1 MVVGGTLAILVIS
14 LVSVAVAEDVD
25 AILKRGQDL
34 RRKGRDADALVEF
47 QRAVR
52 IDDSGRAW
60 AQVAL
65 AEQALGLWLD
75 ANAHLRRALERSQE
89 PWVKKNRHALDGAQ
103 QTIQAHLCELEVW
116 GQPAGATVLVDGKP
130 MGKLP
135 SATGWFEEGS
145 VPLEISA
152 PGFVAASKRLRLTEG
167 GRIREHVG
175 LKPAPK
181 AVAAAGATS
190 PGHVNL
196 ALPPAIA
203 ASPPEAGLAKR
214 QAAVAAKEGGNA
226 DPEASGGDQA
236 PIYRKWWFWTLA
248 GALVLAAG
256 GTTAWI
262 ITHRNSDPCAE
273 FGPDCGVF

>member
-1 MVVGGTLAILVIS
+1 M
-14 LVSVAVAEDVD
+14 
-25 AILKRGQDL
+25 
-34 RRKGRDADALVEF
+34 
-47 QRAVR
+47 
-52 IDDSGRAW
+52 
-60 AQVAL
+60 
-65 AEQALGLWLD
+65 
-75 ANAHLRRALERSQE
+75 
-89 PWVKKNRHALDGAQ
+89 KKNRHALDGAQ

-181 AVAAAGATS
+181 AVAA
-190 PGHVNL
+190 
-196 ALPPAIA
+196 
-203 ASPPEAGLAKR
+203 SPPEAGLAKR